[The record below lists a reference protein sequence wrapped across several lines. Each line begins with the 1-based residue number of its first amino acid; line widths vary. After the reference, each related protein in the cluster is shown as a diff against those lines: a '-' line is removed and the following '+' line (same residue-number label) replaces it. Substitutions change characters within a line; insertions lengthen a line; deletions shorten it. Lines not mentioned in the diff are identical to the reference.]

1 MKISLISVFSDLQS
15 FGLRTLSAL
24 LKQKEHDVDLIF
36 LPKDPH
42 EKYAEKTMNDIVNL
56 TKGYDLVGITL
67 MSNYFDH
74 AVQITQK
81 LKENYE
87 FPILW
92 GGIHPTIKPEECL
105 DYADMVCIGEGEQA
119 MSELTDKM
127 QNKQYYYDIKG
138 MGFNNKGKV
147 IINANQELP
156 GTKKSEF
163 AHLDQIPFQDHDYRS
178 HFILDGENVVRM
190 NTELFKDR
198 WDYIYM
204 TLPTRG
210 CPFACTFCI
219 NNLYLDMYPH
229 QKPIRKRSVD
239 NVIMELQ
246 QAKDKIP
253 FIRYIK
259 FDDDAFFIMS
269 LDEISD
275 FSKKYKEHIRM
286 PLIITGAT
294 ASTLS
299 KEKLVLLVDA
309 GLIEIRMGIQTAG
322 TITKKLYKRPH
333 TNQQIE
339 NAVRMINEY
348 KDKLRAKYDI
358 ILDNPWETDQDQI
371 EALMFL
377 SKLPVPY
384 WLTLFSLNFFP
395 GTDIYRKAKK
405 EGFIK
410 DDMNDIYRKRM
421 YGCKKTYLNSL
432 FFLLRDYAFIEIG
445 ISKKIMFLLTH
456 KKIKQ
461 LHLHWSLFAIIKML
475 YPFFKMR
482 QLVRRKGLRIFYHV
496 PKIILSKLGWLSN
509 ASNRIGSATGK
520 TSKIH
525 NAHLASSQ
533 DFKFTKR

>member
-1 MKISLISVFSDLQS
+1 
-15 FGLRTLSAL
+15 
-24 LKQKEHDVDLIF
+24 
-36 LPKDPH
+36 
-42 EKYAEKTMNDIVNL
+42 
-56 TKGYDLVGITL
+56 
-67 MSNYFDH
+67 
-74 AVQITQK
+74 
-81 LKENYE
+81 
-87 FPILW
+87 
-92 GGIHPTIKPEECL
+92 
-105 DYADMVCIGEGEQA
+105 MVCIGEGEQA

-219 NNLYLDMYPH
+219 NNLYLDMHPH

-286 PLIITGAT
+286 PLMITGAT
-294 ASTLS
+294 A
-299 KEKLVLLVDA
+299 
-309 GLIEIRMGIQTAG
+309 
-322 TITKKLYKRPH
+322 
-333 TNQQIE
+333 
-339 NAVRMINEY
+339 
-348 KDKLRAKYDI
+348 
-358 ILDNPWETDQDQI
+358 
-371 EALMFL
+371 
-377 SKLPVPY
+377 
-384 WLTLFSLNFFP
+384 
-395 GTDIYRKAKK
+395 
-405 EGFIK
+405 
-410 DDMNDIYRKRM
+410 
-421 YGCKKTYLNSL
+421 
-432 FFLLRDYAFIEIG
+432 
-445 ISKKIMFLLTH
+445 
-456 KKIKQ
+456 
-461 LHLHWSLFAIIKML
+461 
-475 YPFFKMR
+475 
-482 QLVRRKGLRIFYHV
+482 
-496 PKIILSKLGWLSN
+496 
-509 ASNRIGSATGK
+509 
-520 TSKIH
+520 
-525 NAHLASSQ
+525 
-533 DFKFTKR
+533 

>member
-1 MKISLISVFSDLQS
+1 
-15 FGLRTLSAL
+15 
-24 LKQKEHDVDLIF
+24 
-36 LPKDPH
+36 
-42 EKYAEKTMNDIVNL
+42 
-56 TKGYDLVGITL
+56 
-67 MSNYFDH
+67 
-74 AVQITQK
+74 
-81 LKENYE
+81 
-87 FPILW
+87 LW

-371 EALMFL
+371 ETLMFL

-421 YGCKKTYLNSL
+421 HGCKKTYLNSL

>member
-1 MKISLISVFSDLQS
+1 
-15 FGLRTLSAL
+15 
-24 LKQKEHDVDLIF
+24 
-36 LPKDPH
+36 
-42 EKYAEKTMNDIVNL
+42 
-56 TKGYDLVGITL
+56 
-67 MSNYFDH
+67 
-74 AVQITQK
+74 
-81 LKENYE
+81 
-87 FPILW
+87 
-92 GGIHPTIKPEECL
+92 
-105 DYADMVCIGEGEQA
+105 
-119 MSELTDKM
+119 
-127 QNKQYYYDIKG
+127 
-138 MGFNNKGKV
+138 
-147 IINANQELP
+147 
-156 GTKKSEF
+156 
-163 AHLDQIPFQDHDYRS
+163 
-178 HFILDGENVVRM
+178 
-190 NTELFKDR
+190 
-198 WDYIYM
+198 
-204 TLPTRG
+204 
-210 CPFACTFCI
+210 
-219 NNLYLDMYPH
+219 
-229 QKPIRKRSVD
+229 
-239 NVIMELQ
+239 
-246 QAKDKIP
+246 
-253 FIRYIK
+253 
-259 FDDDAFFIMS
+259 
-269 LDEISD
+269 
-275 FSKKYKEHIRM
+275 M

-421 YGCKKTYLNSL
+421 HGCKKTYLNSL

>member
-1 MKISLISVFSDLQS
+1 
-15 FGLRTLSAL
+15 
-24 LKQKEHDVDLIF
+24 
-36 LPKDPH
+36 
-42 EKYAEKTMNDIVNL
+42 
-56 TKGYDLVGITL
+56 
-67 MSNYFDH
+67 
-74 AVQITQK
+74 
-81 LKENYE
+81 
-87 FPILW
+87 
-92 GGIHPTIKPEECL
+92 
-105 DYADMVCIGEGEQA
+105 
-119 MSELTDKM
+119 
-127 QNKQYYYDIKG
+127 
-138 MGFNNKGKV
+138 
-147 IINANQELP
+147 
-156 GTKKSEF
+156 
-163 AHLDQIPFQDHDYRS
+163 
-178 HFILDGENVVRM
+178 
-190 NTELFKDR
+190 
-198 WDYIYM
+198 M

-371 EALMFL
+371 ETLMFL

-395 GTDIYRKAKK
+395 GTDI
-405 EGFIK
+405 I
-410 DDMNDIYRKRM
+410 
-421 YGCKKTYLNSL
+421 
-432 FFLLRDYAFIEIG
+432 
-445 ISKKIMFLLTH
+445 
-456 KKIKQ
+456 
-461 LHLHWSLFAIIKML
+461 
-475 YPFFKMR
+475 
-482 QLVRRKGLRIFYHV
+482 
-496 PKIILSKLGWLSN
+496 
-509 ASNRIGSATGK
+509 
-520 TSKIH
+520 
-525 NAHLASSQ
+525 
-533 DFKFTKR
+533 